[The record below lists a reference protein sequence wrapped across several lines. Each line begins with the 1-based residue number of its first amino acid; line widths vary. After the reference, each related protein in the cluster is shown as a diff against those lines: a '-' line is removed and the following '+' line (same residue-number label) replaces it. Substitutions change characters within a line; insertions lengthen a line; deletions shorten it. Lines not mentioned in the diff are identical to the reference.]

1 MSYPTVQR
9 YVLMAALSTG
19 SACGASTPQAPAPAP
34 SAVPGST
41 LSIEPPPVT
50 NYKACLTALGGKT
63 TQSPVLAEVATALL
77 SAPSLPEPLR
87 KRGLSLGAPYLPGHV
102 NILVPSGAIDAVPA
116 ACSADP
122 GFPTCWSHVDH
133 GLVLC
138 SAAMGR
144 LLERPLYDPPIDLSV
159 QFAARYFV
167 AIALGHE
174 IGHILE
180 EDRSLTSHQL
190 TDVNPAKLSCLP
202 LDRKQEQL
210 ERRCD
215 DHAKRLACEYLA
227 APLAPFRS
235 PGRGPLA
242 DLSPLIALERI
253 FDESWVGDRLCLSTY
268 DYDSTATRVDRFGV
282 SYLQCLSPTPD
293 GPAVTVAEETA
304 GALDAIERELRARQ
318 KAGWAGSPLFGKGA
332 LFSESAVLAR
342 DGIVLAAHSTGRASG
357 IYVTRRGSPEAELQ
371 ERPLVSLSKA
381 ASLLATAPTSDGARF
396 FLGLQESPPQLLRIR
411 VSCSSAALASCS
423 ATEERRSPVPRGALR
438 RAGDGTWLR
447 MRNAQLELYPN
458 DDTFASAK
466 PSISAHA
473 SFSIEPIGKP
483 KPGEL
488 TGKVPLFVKPD
499 SEDPDAI
506 TTGGVSAVESIGR
519 AGAVTFRQAGLYVLE
534 LLDGGK
540 GRAVVLP
547 FPIHEKLNIV
557 GLGFGG
563 PRVAFLMAVRDRLEL
578 WDCPDQIIAS
588 KAPSS
593 VQCIATIA
601 PSIMSS
607 SLPLITR
614 DPALLD
620 AISVHPAPRACVADA
635 WEVNAGGWTWLV
647 QSGPKRSWAAPAH
660 GLAGCTND
668 RAITFRSGRIDE
680 FNLDWAGADQHT
692 VDLH

>member
-1 MSYPTVQR
+1 
-9 YVLMAALSTG
+9 
-19 SACGASTPQAPAPAP
+19 
-34 SAVPGST
+34 
-41 LSIEPPPVT
+41 VT
-50 NYKACLTALGGKT
+50 SYKACLTALGGRT
-63 TQSPVLAEVATALL
+63 TRSPVLAEVATALL

-87 KRGLSLGAPYLPGHV
+87 KRAFALGAPYVPGRLNV
-102 NILVPSGAIDAVPA
+102 LVPSGEVDVPPA
-116 ACSADP
+116 ACGADP
-122 GFPTCWSHVDH
+122 GFPTCWSHADH
-133 GLVLC
+133 GLVVC

-144 LLERPLYDPPIDLSV
+144 FLERPLYDPPIDMTV

-174 IGHILE
+174 IGHVLE
-180 EDRSLTSHQL
+180 EDHSLTSHQL

-202 LDRKQEQL
+202 LDRTQEAL

-215 DHAKRLACEYLA
+215 DHARRLACEYLA
-227 APLAPFRS
+227 APLAPFRTL
-235 PGRGPLA
+235 GRGPLA
-242 DLSPLIALERI
+242 DISPLIALEKI

-268 DYDSTATRVDRFGV
+268 EYDSTATRVDRFGV
-282 SYLQCLSPTPD
+282 SYLQCLSPTHD

-304 GALDAIERELRARQ
+304 AALSAIETELRARQ

-342 DGIVLAAHSTGRASG
+342 DGIVLVAHSTGRASG
-357 IYVTRRGSPEAELQ
+357 IYATRRGSPEAELQ
-371 ERPLVSLSKA
+371 EKPLVHLSNA
-381 ASLLATAPTSDGARF
+381 AALLATAPTSDGARF
-396 FLGLQESPPQLLRIR
+396 FLSLQESSPQLVRIR
-411 VSCSSAALASCS
+411 VSCSAAALASCS
-423 ATEERRSPVPRGALR
+423 ATEERRSPAPRGALR
-438 RAGDGTWLR
+438 RASDGTWLR
-447 MRNAQLELYPN
+447 VRNAQLELFP
-458 DDTFASAK
+458 DDDAFASEK
-466 PSISAHA
+466 PSISVHA

-499 SEDPDAI
+499 PDDPHAI
-506 TTGGVSAVESIGR
+506 TTGGVSAVASIGR
-519 AGAVTFRQAGLYVLE
+519 AGAVTFRQAGLYALE
-534 LLDGGK
+534 LVDAGK
-540 GRAVVLP
+540 GRAVILP

-557 GLGFGG
+557 GLGFAGL
-563 PRVAFLMAVRDRLEL
+563 RVAFLMAVRDRLEL

-588 KAPSS
+588 KPPAS

-607 SLPLITR
+607 SLPLVTR

-620 AISVHPAPRACVADA
+620 AVSVHPAPGACIADA

-647 QSGPKRSWAAPAH
+647 QSRAKRSWAAPAH